1 MKVIKG
7 LSLKLAGLLSLVGAT
22 TACGDMAG
30 AKATTAPAPL
40 QTISKKLEQM
50 GRFTRE
56 HSSTPA
62 SVGGSCGG
70 GGRPT

>member
-22 TACGDMAG
+22 TACGDMVG
-30 AKATTAPAPL
+30 AKATTTPAPL
-40 QTISKKLEQM
+40 QSVSKQLDQM
-50 GRFTRE
+50 GRLTRE

-62 SVGGSCGG
+62 MVGGSCGG
-70 GGRPT
+70 RP